1 ALLNPQE
8 PRFGQLAESV
18 ARTQV
23 EQLGT
28 DHLYAAD
35 PFIESIPPS
44 GALADLAEHT
54 RAVYAGMTAADPDA
68 VWVMQAWPFHYHR
81 QFWTAGRIAAVTGA
95 VPDGRLLLLDLWAEH
110 APVWDD
116 GRGIKDTPW
125 MWSAVHNFGGRFS
138 VHGDLHGLVTD
149 LGGVL
154 DTARA
159 VGNAADAPDDGGVGH
174 LVGTGLAMEA
184 IENNPVFYELATDLI
199 WHTPDLEAW
208 VGRYVRQR
216 YGLSQAPPSTIAA
229 ATRAWELL
237 LTTLYRPGASRS
249 TPSPLIAR
257 PWEVDPPFARQ
268 RSAGEFLDADA
279 PVAISANIDAESDPH
294 VEGDLSAVADSAA
307 HLLEVARVQPGPEVA
322 SDLVDLLTHLVAQ
335 RSRAVIR
342 GASAAARSG
351 EVDGVAH
358 HADLLGRALDDLDRL
373 VATQPDRLLGT
384 WLTQAARWG
393 GDQAE
398 RATLVRDARR
408 LLTVWAR
415 QDSGLHD
422 YSRRHWSG
430 LLADFYAPRWQLWID
445 HPSQVAAVGP
455 QVDPGPFRAAVVQL
469 EEDWA
474 GEATIGEVE
483 PRGDVLVIAAEVLER
498 YRAPIN

>member
-1 ALLNPQE
+1 
-8 PRFGQLAESV
+8 
-18 ARTQV
+18 
-23 EQLGT
+23 
-28 DHLYAAD
+28 
-35 PFIESIPPS
+35 
-44 GALADLAEHT
+44 
-54 RAVYAGMTAADPDA
+54 
-68 VWVMQAWPFHYHR
+68 
-81 QFWTAGRIAAVTGA
+81 
-95 VPDGRLLLLDLWAEH
+95 
-110 APVWDD
+110 
-116 GRGIKDTPW
+116 
-125 MWSAVHNFGGRFS
+125 
-138 VHGDLHGLVTD
+138 
-149 LGGVL
+149 
-154 DTARA
+154 
-159 VGNAADAPDDGGVGH
+159 
-174 LVGTGLAMEA
+174 
-184 IENNPVFYELATDLI
+184 
-199 WHTPDLEAW
+199 EAW
-208 VGRYVRQR
+208 VGHYVRQR

-294 VEGDLSAVADSAA
+294 VEGDLSAVADAAA

-358 HADLLGRALDDLDRL
+358 HADLLGRSLEDLDRL
-373 VATQPDRLLGT
+373 VAPQPDWLRGT
-384 WLTQAARWG
+384 WLPQAARWG
-393 GDQAE
+393 GDQAG
-398 RATLVRDARR
+398 RASLVRDARR

-422 YSRRHWSG
+422 YSGRHWSG

-445 HPSQVAAVGP
+445 YLAQVAIHGTDT
-455 QVDPGPFRAAVVQL
+455 DPGQFRSAVVQL
-469 EEDWA
+469 EETWA
-474 GEATIGEVE
+474 NEATIGEAE
-483 PRGDVLVIAAEVLER
+483 PRGDLIEIAAELLGR
-498 YRAPIN
+498 YRAPIA